1 MTAETD
7 GGTSTGSDDDTEPT
21 PAASTGF
28 HSGSVSVKSIRA
40 IAKKDFQD
48 SIRSWLFLF
57 LSVFFFSILVLPT
70 VVLWHLGGDLPTA
83 EATTA
88 ELVSHVHTITRLVIP
103 VIALVL
109 GWKAIAG
116 ERESGSLK
124 VLLSLPH
131 SRTDV
136 LLGKFIGRSAVLT
149 LSLFVG
155 FFLAAFV
162 VILLFGGFDLADY
175 VGLFAVSALYGL
187 AYTSIAIAL
196 SSLTRST
203 TVAGAFAFGVFVL
216 FYVVWEGFL
225 LAINVLVQF
234 DYLPGVEY
242 TVTGPGGE
250 TVTLER
256 PHGVAFLFRSFDPG
270 VAYRNALS
278 FATSIAEQNPQ
289 FVQSMENA
297 FGGTVPFYLQDW
309 FAIVVLLF
317 WIVVPLAVA
326 VYQFDRVDL

>member
-1 MTAETD
+1 MSTD
-7 GGTSTGSDDDTEPT
+7 STSAGPGS
-21 PAASTGF
+21 ASGV
-28 HSGSVSVKSIRA
+28 GSVSPDSVRA

-57 LSVFFFSILVLPT
+57 LSAFFLSILVLPT
-70 VVLWHLGGDLPTA
+70 VLLWYLGGDVPTA
-83 EATTA
+83 EATTQG
-88 ELVSHVHTITRLVIP
+88 LVGTVHNVTRLVIP

-124 VLLSLPH
+124 VMLSLPH

-136 LLGKFIGRSAVLT
+136 LLGKFLGRSAVLS

-155 FFLAAFV
+155 FFFAAFV
-162 VILLFGGFDLADY
+162 VALAFGGFDLTDY
-175 VGLFAVSALYGL
+175 VGLFVVSVLYGL

-196 SSLTRST
+196 SSLARST
-203 TVAGAFAFGVFVL
+203 TVAGALAFGVFVL
-216 FYVVWEGFL
+216 FYVVWETML
-225 LAINVLVQF
+225 VAVDTLVQL

-250 TVTLER
+250 SIALER
-256 PHGVAFLFRSFDPG
+256 PHDVAFLFHSFDPG
-270 VAYRNALS
+270 VAYRNVLS
-278 FATSIAEQNPQ
+278 FVTSIAEQNPQ
-289 FVQSMENA
+289 VVRSMENA
-297 FGGTVPFYLQDW
+297 FGGSVPFYLQDW
-309 FAIVVLLF
+309 FAVVVLVF

-326 VYQFDRVDL
+326 IYRFRRVDL

>member
-1 MTAETD
+1 MSADTTPGD
-7 GGTSTGSDDDTEPT
+7 GSDPT
-21 PAASTGF
+21 ATSARAAP
-28 HSGSVSVKSIRA
+28 SGDIGTVSFQSVRA
-40 IAKKDFQD
+40 VAKKDFQD

-57 LSVFFFSILVLPT
+57 LSVFFFSILVFPT
-70 VVLWHLGGDLPTA
+70 VLLWYLGGDAPTA

-88 ELVSHVHTITRLVIP
+88 GLVGTVHEVTRLVIP

-116 ERESGSLK
+116 ERETGSLK

-136 LLGKFIGRSAVLT
+136 LLGKFVGRSAVLS

-162 VILLFGGFDLADY
+162 VAILFGGFDLADY
-175 VGLFAVSALYGL
+175 VGLFAVSVLYGL
-187 AYTSIAIAL
+187 AYTSIAIGL

-203 TVAGAFAFGVFVL
+203 TIAGALAFGVFVL
-216 FYVVWEGFL
+216 FYVVWETML
-225 LAINVLVQF
+225 VAVDTLVQL

-242 TVTGPGGE
+242 TVTGPGGDQIA
-250 TVTLER
+250 LER
-256 PHGVAFLFRSFDPG
+256 PHDIAFLFHSFDPG
-270 VAYRNALS
+270 VAYRSVLS
-278 FATSIAEQNPQ
+278 FVTSVAEQDPGV
-289 FVQSMENA
+289 VQSMEEA
-297 FGGTVPFYLQDW
+297 FGGSVPLFLQDW

-326 VYQFDRVDL
+326 IYWFQWVDL